1 MKKIKDKNLGKIL
14 GEINS
19 SLAEFLDRSYGSKFG
34 QYKLILFGS
43 RARGEEDEF
52 SDVDLMLILDDKMS
66 NFETK
71 EKIRD
76 IIHDF
81 SLKYPYLFSVMIVSK
96 SLAQKR
102 KGFLVFDSL
111 EKEGITINY

>member
-1 MKKIKDKNLGKIL
+1 MRKIKDKRLGKIL
-14 GEINS
+14 LEINS
-19 SLAEFLDRSYGSKFG
+19 LLSEFLEGTY
-34 QYKLILFGS
+34 QLILFGS
-43 RARGEEDEF
+43 RARGEESEF
-52 SDVDLMLILDDKMS
+52 SDVDLMVILDDNTS

-81 SLKYPYLFSVMIVSK
+81 SLRYPYLFSVMIASK
-96 SLAQKR
+96 SIAQKR

-111 EKEGITINY
+111 EKEGIVIGA

>member
-1 MKKIKDKNLGKIL
+1 MKKIKDKNLEKIL
-14 GEINS
+14 REINS
-19 SLAEFLDRSYGSKFG
+19 SLDEFLNQSYGSEFG

-43 RARGEEDEF
+43 RARGEEGEF
-52 SDVDLMLILDDKMS
+52 SDVDLMVILDDKMS

-76 IIHDF
+76 VIHDF

-102 KGFLVFDSL
+102 RGFLVFDSI
-111 EKEGITINY
+111 EKEGIVIGA

>member
-1 MKKIKDKNLGKIL
+1 MREIKDKNLKKIL
-14 GEINS
+14 EEINS
-19 SLAEFLDRSYGSKFG
+19 ALGKFLNQ

-43 RARGEEDEF
+43 RARGEDEES
-52 SDVDLMLILDDKMS
+52 SDVDLMVILDDEIS
-66 NFETK
+66 NFDTK

-81 SLKYPYLFSVMIVSK
+81 SLKHPYIFSVLIVSK

-102 KGFLVFDSL
+102 KGFLVFDSI
-111 EKEGITINY
+111 EKEGFMISAQ

>member
-1 MKKIKDKNLGKIL
+1 MKKIKDKILEKIL
-14 GEINS
+14 REIDLLLKRFLNGE
-19 SLAEFLDRSYGSKFG
+19 
-34 QYKLILFGS
+34 YKLILFGS
-43 RARGEEDEF
+43 RARGEESEF
-52 SDVDLMLILDDKMS
+52 SDVDLMVILDDKIS

-96 SLAQKR
+96 SIAQKR
-102 KGFLVFDSL
+102 KGFLVFDSI
-111 EKEGITINY
+111 EKEGIVIGA

>member
-1 MKKIKDKNLGKIL
+1 MKKIKDKDLEKIL
-14 GEINS
+14 EEINS
-19 SLAEFLDRSYGSKFG
+19 SLDEFLNQ

-43 RARGEEDEF
+43 RARGEEEEF
-52 SDVDLMLILDDKMS
+52 SDVDLMVILDDEMS

-81 SLKYPYLFSVMIVSK
+81 SLRYPYLFSVMIVSK
-96 SLAQKR
+96 SLAQRR
-102 KGFLVFDSL
+102 KGFLVFDSI
-111 EKEGITINY
+111 EKEGIVIGA

>member
-1 MKKIKDKNLGKIL
+1 MKEIKDKNLEKIL
-14 GEINS
+14 EDINF
-19 SLAEFLDRSYGSKFG
+19 SLGEFLNH

-43 RARGEEDEF
+43 RARGEEGEF
-52 SDVDLMLILDDKMS
+52 SDVDLMVILDDKMS

-102 KGFLVFDSL
+102 RGFLVFDSIQ
-111 EKEGITINY
+111 KEGITINY

>member
-1 MKKIKDKNLGKIL
+1 MKKIKDKNLEKIL
-14 GEINS
+14 EEINF
-19 SLAEFLDRSYGSKFG
+19 SLGEFLNH

-43 RARGEEDEF
+43 RARGEESGF
-52 SDVDLMLILDDKMS
+52 SDVDLMVILDDNMS

-81 SLKYPYLFSVMIVSK
+81 SVKYPYLFSVMIVSK

-102 KGFLVFDSL
+102 RGFLVFNSI
-111 EKEGITINY
+111 EKEGIVIGA